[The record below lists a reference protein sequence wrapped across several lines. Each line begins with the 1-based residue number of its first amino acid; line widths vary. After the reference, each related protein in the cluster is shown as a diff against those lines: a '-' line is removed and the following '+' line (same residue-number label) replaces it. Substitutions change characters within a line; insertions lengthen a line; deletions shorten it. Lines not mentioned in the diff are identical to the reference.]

1 MTRGTLRMGPG
12 ALTALALVAAT
23 TAVAAPPDVATIV
36 GRMKQVLEPARPN
49 LRRGT
54 LTVAQGGFTSQVT
67 LGQARGKVAGGNR
80 ILTVVLAPADLR
92 GTAYIVKEEA
102 ASVSDRLWV
111 YLPAIG
117 RVREVVSPEA
127 YSAFLNSD
135 FTYADLGFIRLQ
147 SKLSLKGEQTVN
159 GVKAYT
165 IEAIPPQT
173 WYYARIVTAVAA
185 DTFLPIERKF
195 YDPANALWKVERFEK
210 VAVINGVPTV
220 LTVSMEDVQA
230 KSRTTIDVSDLQ
242 YDATIPDGLFEPAT
256 LPQAAASPLWTSLKA
271 PVGK

>member
-1 MTRGTLRMGPG
+1 MAPV
-12 ALTALALVAAT
+12 LALVAAT
-23 TAVAAPPDVATIV
+23 TAVAAPPDVATIL
-36 GRMKQVLEPARPN
+36 GRMKQALEPARPN
-49 LRRGT
+49 LRKGT
-54 LTVAQGGFTSQVT
+54 LTVAQGGYTSQVT
-67 LGQARGKVAGGNR
+67 LGQARGNVAGSNR

-92 GTAYIVKEEA
+92 GTAYIVKEEP
-102 ASVSDRLWV
+102 ASDYDRLWAYV
-111 YLPAIG
+111 PAIG

-135 FTYADLGFIRLQ
+135 FTYADLDFIRLRLA
-147 SKLSLKGEQTVN
+147 LSLKGEEAVN

-165 IEAIPPQT
+165 IESIPPSK

-185 DTFLPIERKF
+185 DTFLPIETKF

-210 VAVINGVPTV
+210 VAVIDGVPTV

-230 KSRTTIDVSDLQ
+230 KSRTTINITDVQ
-242 YDATIPDGLFEPAT
+242 YDAKIPDSLFESGAM
-256 LPQAAASPLWTSLKA
+256 PQAAASPLWTILQA

>member
-1 MTRGTLRMGPG
+1 MMRGTLRIGSV
-12 ALTALALVAAT
+12 ALTALALVAET
-23 TAVAAPPDVATIV
+23 TAVAAPPDVATIL
-36 GRMKQVLEPARPN
+36 GRMKQALEPARPN
-49 LRRGT
+49 LRKGT
-54 LTVAQGGFTSQVT
+54 LTVAQGGYTSQVT
-67 LGQARGKVAGGNR
+67 LGQARGKVASGNR

-102 ASVSDRLWV
+102 ASDTDRLWAYV
-111 YLPAIG
+111 PAIG

-135 FTYADLGFIRLQ
+135 FTYADLGFIRLK
-147 SKLSLKGEQTVN
+147 STLSLKGEETVN

-165 IEAIPPQT
+165 IEAVPPQT
-173 WYYARIVTAVAA
+173 WYYARIVTAVAE

-210 VAVINGVPTV
+210 VVVIDGVPTV

-230 KSRTTIDVSDLQ
+230 KSRTTIDVTDFK
-242 YDATIPDGLFEPAT
+242 YDAQVPDGFFEPAA
-256 LPQAAASPLWTSLKA
+256 LPQAAASPLWPALAA